1 MKPKSPYR
9 SFGILF
15 FVVFFIIA
23 LWPLINDNEIRTWAF
38 VTSLIFL
45 VLGIFNSKILL
56 PFYNLWMFFG
66 KILQKI
72 IPPIVLGVL
81 FFFLVTPI
89 GVMLKI
95 FKKDV
100 LNLELKKKTNSY
112 WIKRKFKILFSKQF

>member
-56 PFYNLWMFFG
+56 PFYNLWMFFENFT
-66 KILQKI
+66 KI
-72 IPPIVLGVL
+72 IPPIVLVL
-81 FFFLVTPI
+81 FFLSNPI

-100 LNLELKKKTNSY
+100 LNLELKKD
-112 WIKRKFKILFSKQF
+112 KFILDKKKI